1 VTKTST
7 GQPIEFEPVS
17 SKQNN
22 NLQTIY
28 FNYDTIVDFSIGIQ
42 EEENAS
48 KQVTT
53 QFIPSL
59 LSKDN
64 DNENLK
70 AEIEGIEF
78 FFGNKLFL
86 LK

>member
-42 EEENAS
+42 EDESAS
-48 KQVTT
+48 KQSNT

-59 LSKDN
+59 LSKEN

-70 AEIEGIEF
+70 AEIEG
-78 FFGNKLFL
+78 
-86 LK
+86 